1 MYVIIKN
8 KNNKH
13 INTNLMGYFKL
24 FINKYIDNEIT
35 HFTIYTNKMNIV
47 YSNYLYINSEKQCE
61 ILINEFENKY
71 NNFTIEIVETIT
83 P

>member
-1 MYVIIKN
+1 MYLIIKN

-35 HFTIYTNKMNIV
+35 HFTIYINKMNIV
-47 YSNYLYINSEKQCE
+47 YSNFVIINEENKCEK
-61 ILINEFENKY
+61 LINEFENKY
-71 NNFTIEIVETIT
+71 NNFTIEVVETIT
-83 P
+83 L